1 MILQARLGQKR
12 VGHAVNSDDSAPF
25 LIVKMSA
32 HSSQTNACSFIFSR
46 KGAKEDNTMD
56 LKFTEEQEMM
66 QKMVRDFAQTEI
78 APFIERMEEHDE
90 FPTEIL
96 NKMAELGLM
105 GITIPEEY
113 GGAGMDY
120 TSYVIAINEI
130 SKVSATMGVI
140 LSVHT
145 SVGTNPILYFGT
157 EAQKQKYVTKLASG
171 EFLGAFALTE
181 PNAGS
186 DAASLKTR
194 AVKDG
199 DFYVLN
205 GSKIFIT
212 NGGEADTYI
221 VFAITDAEKGT
232 KGIST
237 FIVEKNTPGL
247 IIGKNEHKM
256 GLHGSRTVQLTFEDC
271 KVPAENLLGA
281 EGEGFKIAMSNLEYG
296 RIGIAA
302 QALGIA
308 EAALEAA
315 VNYAKDRKQFGKPI
329 ALQQGIGF
337 KLADM
342 ATAVEAT
349 RLLVYHA
356 AYLKAQGIPC
366 GQEASMAKLFAS
378 RTAMEV
384 ATEAIQVFGGYGY
397 TKEYPVERYFRD
409 AKICE
414 IYEGTS
420 EIQRIVIN
428 RKLMAD

>member
-1 MILQARLGQKR
+1 
-12 VGHAVNSDDSAPF
+12 
-25 LIVKMSA
+25 
-32 HSSQTNACSFIFSR
+32 
-46 KGAKEDNTMD
+46 MD
-56 LKFTEEQEMM
+56 LRFTEEQEMM
-66 QKMVRDFAQTEI
+66 RKMVRDFAQTEV
-78 APFIERMEEHDE
+78 APFVERMDQHDE
-90 FPTEIL
+90 FPREIL

-120 TSYVIAINEI
+120 TSYIIAINEI
-130 SKVSATMGVI
+130 SKVSATVGVI

-157 EAQKQKYVTKLASG
+157 EEQKKKYIPKLAAG
-171 EFLGAFALTE
+171 EYLGAFALTE

-194 AVKDG
+194 AVRDG
-199 DFYVLN
+199 DSYILN

-221 VFAITDAEKGT
+221 VFAITDPEKGS
-232 KGIST
+232 KGISA
-237 FIVEKNTPGL
+237 FIVEKDTQGFFV
-247 IIGKNEHKM
+247 GKNEHKM
-256 GLHGSRTVQLTFEDC
+256 GLHGSKTVQLTFEDC
-271 KVPAENLLGA
+271 RVPAENILGA
-281 EGEGFKIAMSNLEYG
+281 EGEGFKVAMSNLEYG

-302 QALGIA
+302 QSLGIA
-308 EAALEAA
+308 EAALAAA
-315 VNYAKDRKQFGKPI
+315 VGYAKDRKQFGKPI

-342 ATAVEAT
+342 ATAVEASK
-349 RLLVYHA
+349 LLVYRA
-356 AYLKAQGIPC
+356 ANLKANGIPC

-384 ATEAIQVFGGYGY
+384 AIEAIQVFGGYGY

-428 RKLMAD
+428 RKLIAD